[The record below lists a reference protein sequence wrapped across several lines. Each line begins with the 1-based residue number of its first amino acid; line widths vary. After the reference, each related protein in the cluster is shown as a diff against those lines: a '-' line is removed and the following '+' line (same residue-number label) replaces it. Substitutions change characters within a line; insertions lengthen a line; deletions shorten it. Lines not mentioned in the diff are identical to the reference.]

1 MKNKGGRPK
10 KITAAKPDEDKK
22 NILAPRTP
30 EEQAIRLRSDADSDK
45 SWESVGED
53 SVLDFELNAD
63 PLALPAPAQKEY
75 DEKRYAFRWAE
86 MKTQNIDKL
95 RTLPVPFKWAV
106 CNAVNT
112 PFLEDFIDPVLGC
125 VINLGQLLMYKP
137 WWMHMKVADYELKRA
152 EAHHGSVPLEA
163 LDGESKD
170 KGGEF
175 VSYIGNED
183 DKDKKGARAK
193 IGGSDLTFH
202 TDRTEGIE
210 PSDSGVSLEVTE

>member
-10 KITAAKPDEDKK
+10 KNTAVKPAIETEHKIT
-22 NILAPRTP
+22 RTP
-30 EEQAIRLRSDADSDK
+30 EEEAIRLRAYSDDK

-53 SVLDFELNAD
+53 SVLDFSLNED
-63 PLALPAPAQKEY
+63 PLKLPAPAQKEY

-106 CNAVNT
+106 CNSVNT

-137 WWMHMKVADYELKRA
+137 WWMHMKVVEYETKRA
-152 EAHHGSVPLEA
+152 EAHYSGAGLDA

-175 VSYIGNED
+175 VSHIGKED
-183 DKDKKGARAK
+183 DKNKRGARAK
-193 IGGSDLTFH
+193 LGGSDLIIQP
-202 TDRTEGIE
+202 DRLEGIE
-210 PSDSGVSLEVTE
+210 PSDSGVSLEITE